1 MKVEGT
7 IEIPDDLIPG
17 LRLEEISNNGV
28 VFSHWKGFKLYL
40 WSHTEEAFHVG
51 IKVE

>member
-7 IEIPDDLIPG
+7 IEVSDELIKE

-28 VFSHWKGFKLYL
+28 VFTHWKGFKLYL
-40 WSHTEEAFHVG
+40 WSHTDEAFHVG